1 METKK
6 MTQKEINQIVWKS
19 CDTFRGV
26 LSSGQYKDYILTML
40 FLKYVSDVWKDKR
53 AVYKEKYNGDE
64 TRIERALKNERFQVP
79 ANATFDFLFENR
91 NEPNLGELINIA
103 LENLEDANR
112 SKLDRVFRNIDFNSE
127 SNLGQTKDR
136 NRRLKNLLVDFSEM
150 DLQPSHLEGNDV
162 IGDAYEFL
170 ISMFAGEEV
179 KKSGEFYTPN
189 EVSTLLA
196 LLLNPQPGNR
206 LNDPTSGSGSLLIKL
221 AKAVGNNNFSIYGQE
236 VNGGTWALARMNMF
250 LHEIDNAIIEWGDTL
265 NNPRLLEGDKLMK
278 FHIVAANPPFSLDKW
293 GAENAASDQ
302 YNRFHRGV
310 PPKSKGDYA
319 FISHMIETTYED
331 VGRVGV
337 IMPHGALFRGSTEGK
352 IREQLIKENLLE
364 AVIGLPANLF
374 FGTGIP
380 ACILIFNR
388 AKGNNKDVLFIDASQ
403 GFEAGKNQNRLRQS
417 DIDKIIGTYKGFQKA
432 ASLTTEKGE
441 VIEAKFAYRAT
452 IADLEENEFNLNIP
466 RYVDTFEEEEQID
479 IPSTQQEIKVLKAQ
493 LSEVEKKMDE
503 YLTEL
508 GF

>member
-1 METKK
+1 M
-6 MTQKEINQIVWKS
+6 
-19 CDTFRGV
+19 
-26 LSSGQYKDYILTML
+26 
-40 FLKYVSDVWKDKR
+40 KYVSHF
-53 AVYKEKYNGDE
+53 
-64 TRIERALKNERFQVP
+64 AL
-79 ANATFDFLFENR
+79 
-91 NEPNLGELINIA
+91 
-103 LENLEDANR
+103 
-112 SKLDRVFRNIDFNSE
+112 
-127 SNLGQTKDR
+127 
-136 NRRLKNLLVDFSEM
+136 
-150 DLQPSHLEGNDV
+150 
-162 IGDAYEFL
+162 
-170 ISMFAGEEV
+170 
-179 KKSGEFYTPN
+179 
-189 EVSTLLA
+189 
-196 LLLNPQPGNR
+196 
-206 LNDPTSGSGSLLIKL
+206 
-221 AKAVGNNNFSIYGQE
+221 
-236 VNGGTWALARMNMF
+236 MF

-417 DIDKIIGTYKGFQKA
+417 DIDKIIGTYKGFQEA
-432 ASLTTEKGE
+432 APLTTEKGE

>member
-1 METKK
+1 
-6 MTQKEINQIVWKS
+6 
-19 CDTFRGV
+19 
-26 LSSGQYKDYILTML
+26 
-40 FLKYVSDVWKDKR
+40 
-53 AVYKEKYNGDE
+53 
-64 TRIERALKNERFQVP
+64 
-79 ANATFDFLFENR
+79 
-91 NEPNLGELINIA
+91 
-103 LENLEDANR
+103 
-112 SKLDRVFRNIDFNSE
+112 
-127 SNLGQTKDR
+127 
-136 NRRLKNLLVDFSEM
+136 M

-302 YNRFHRGV
+302 YNRFHRGI

-417 DIDKIIGTYKGFQKA
+417 DIDKIIGTYKGFQEA
-432 ASLTTEKGE
+432 VPLTTEKGE

-466 RYVDTFEEEEQID
+466 RYVDTFEEEEEID

-503 YLTEL
+503 FLIEL